1 MSTKQSCH
9 ANPMNTKLSTLGSS
23 DHLYISAD
31 EAAEMLGVSLSSL
44 YTYVSRKS
52 IRVHK
57 VPGSRSSRYLR
68 SDIEQLRGGRTAM
81 PLGRT
86 TSPVLAMA
94 SELTL
99 VSESGSFYRGRSAVE
114 LSEGASLEEVASL
127 LWGMDTSQLKRH
139 SATSTDVLVHIEKSM
154 GVLSGLDRATV
165 AMPFLEQANE
175 RAFDLSQNGFLS
187 SGLDIL
193 RAMLA
198 LSLRQDTLSDRPA
211 HRQIAAATRCGSK
224 LEDLV
229 RRVLVLSADQAF
241 HPATCVVRATAST
254 GATPYRCIVSGLA
267 AATGRRLPA
276 VRVGAFARFIEEVG
290 SSPNPADPIKA
301 RVRANEAIPGF
312 GFSPF
317 DTPDPRSI
325 ALWTAMK
332 LKLAGDR
339 HFTHFDQALE
349 TTADLIGE
357 HPDFALLASY
367 INLRVGVDSE
377 LHLVRLARVVGWVAH
392 AWEQYSTGA
401 ELRWRVNYS
410 GVLPK

>member
-1 MSTKQSCH
+1 
-9 ANPMNTKLSTLGSS
+9 
-23 DHLYISAD
+23 
-31 EAAEMLGVSLSSL
+31 MLGVSLPSL

-68 SDIEQLRGGRTAM
+68 SDIEQLRGGRSASTLVRA
-81 PLGRT
+81 

-114 LSEGASLEEVASL
+114 LSDDASLEDVAGL
-127 LWGMDTSQLKRH
+127 LWGMDTAQLKRH
-139 SATSTDVLVHIEKSM
+139 SSINADVLVQIGKFA
-154 GVLSGLDRATV
+154 GALSGLDRATI
-165 AMPFLEQANE
+165 AMPLLEQANA
-175 RAFDLSQNGFLS
+175 RAYDLSQIGFLS

-198 LSLRQDTLSDRPA
+198 MSLRQDLLSERPA
-211 HRQIAAATRCGSK
+211 HRQIATATHCGSK

-290 SSPNPADPIKA
+290 NSSNPADPIKA

-317 DTPDPRSI
+317 DSPDPRAM

-339 HFTHFDQALE
+339 HFSRFDQALE
-349 TTADLIGE
+349 TAADLIGE
-357 HPDFALLASY
+357 YPDFALLASY
-367 INLRVGVDSE
+367 VNLRVGVDPE
-377 LHLVRLARVVGWVAH
+377 LHLVRLARVTGWIAH
-392 AWEQYSTGA
+392 AWEQFSTGA

-410 GVLPK
+410 GILPN